1 MSPSV
6 EVVVLDQD
14 GNRVTDREF
23 PITLELLDDRDRV
36 RGTGTVTTSSGVATF
51 TIRINRDGE
60 YRLRASTD
68 GLPSVESDR
77 FEVEDD

>member
-6 EVVVLDQD
+6 EVAVLDQS
-14 GNRVTDREF
+14 GNLVTDQEF
-23 PITLELLDDRDRV
+23 PITLELLDRGGRV
-36 RGTGTVTTSSGVATF
+36 RADGTAMTRSGVATF
-51 TIRINRDGE
+51 TIRIDRDGE

>member
-6 EVVVLDQD
+6 EVAVLDQA
-14 GNRVTDREF
+14 GNLVTDREF
-23 PITLELLDDRDRV
+23 PIKLELLDSRDRV
-36 RGTGTVTTSSGVATF
+36 RADGTVNTRSGIATF
-51 TIRINRDGE
+51 TIRIDRDGK

-77 FEVEDD
+77 FEVKKD

>member
-6 EVVVLDQD
+6 EVVVLDQS

-23 PITLELLDDRDRV
+23 PIKLELLDDRDRV
-36 RGTGTVTTSSGVATF
+36 RADGTVTTRSGVATF
-51 TIRINRDGE
+51 TIRIDRDGE

>member
-6 EVVVLDQD
+6 QVQVLDQFD
-14 GNRVTDREF
+14 NLVTDEDF
-23 PITLELLDDRDRV
+23 PITLELLDKENEV
-36 RGTGTVTTSSGVATF
+36 RADGTVMTRSGVATF
-51 TIRINRDGE
+51 TIRIDRRGD

-77 FEVEDD
+77 FKVTKD